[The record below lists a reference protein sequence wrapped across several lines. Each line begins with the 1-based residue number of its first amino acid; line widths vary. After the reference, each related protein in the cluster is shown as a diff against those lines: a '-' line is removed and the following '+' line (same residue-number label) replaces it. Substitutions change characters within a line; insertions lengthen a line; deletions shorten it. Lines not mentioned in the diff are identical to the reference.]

1 MSLAHELR
9 VLDIESQIELL
20 DRLRLLT
27 RFGSNLTNITG
38 EKGSGKS
45 WIAQRYLEAWAQDKN
60 QSLLMC
66 HANQSDAQKRTILLN
81 QIISDPL
88 FNENDSIADSFS
100 RMIGDEP
107 CDIIFVIDDAQLLSE
122 ALIAELWTLVLQA
135 QVNSVWTVNVVLF
148 TTGNGLDNVLSRL
161 SYGQETK
168 PLSLDVEPFVAKEV
182 EMFMELL
189 VLKYVHGEDE
199 KRKVRNKVKKTP
211 PLPGALMA
219 LGEAKVEKRILIRAI
234 VGSPIKIAALV
245 LILLLLIVGGY
256 FWLFSQPDPTIDES
270 TVRVEEQTSEQT
282 AIPTLENGEESSEN
296 GSTSANGIL
305 SEGTDGQWV
314 DESGAVDDSASLP
327 PAITANSATVGSSD
341 DGQRVV
347 VPSVVVDALLE
358 GDTSNTQIIDD
369 AVLQA
374 QLEQAPP
381 VAETDFERDESAPP
395 LITFSFSKQE
405 LMAVSDR
412 NYTLQ
417 IAALQSLSETQNFIT
432 KYQIENDVRIYPTNR
447 GNTQWFIVTYKD
459 FETIQA
465 ARDARSELPK
475 AVQDLEPWAK
485 SMLQVHREIERAN

>member
-9 VLDIESQIELL
+9 VLDLESQIELL

-38 EKGSGKS
+38 DKNSGKS

-60 QSLLMC
+60 QSLVMC
-66 HANQSDAQKRTILLN
+66 HANQTDAQKRTILLN
-81 QIISDPL
+81 QIVPNPL

-100 RMIGDEP
+100 RMIEDNP
-107 CDIIFVIDDAQLLSE
+107 CDVVIVIDDAQLLSE
-122 ALIAELWTLVLQA
+122 ALLAELWTLVLQA
-135 QVNSVWTVNVVLF
+135 QVNPQWSINVVLF
-148 TTGNGLDNVLSRL
+148 TAGNGLDNVLSRL

-168 PLSLDVEPFVAKEV
+168 PLSLEVEPLSDKEV
-182 EMFMELL
+182 EMFIELL
-189 VLKYVHGEDE
+189 VLKYVPGEDE

-211 PLPGALMA
+211 PLPGSLMA
-219 LGEAKVEKRILIRAI
+219 LGESKVEKRIIIRSI
-234 VGSPIKIAALV
+234 IGSPMKIAALV
-245 LILLLLIVGGY
+245 LILLLLILSGY
-256 FWLFSQPDPTIDES
+256 FWFFSQSGPTIEES
-270 TVRVEEQTSEQT
+270 TNIDGQPVEQTV
-282 AIPTLENGEESSEN
+282 IPTINTDEDGRSTVSVNGDN
-296 GSTSANGIL
+296 IDQGM
-305 SEGTDGQWV
+305 V
-314 DESGAVDDSASLP
+314 DETGAVDDSSSLP
-327 PAITANSATVGSSD
+327 PAITNSSATVGQSD

-358 GDTSNTQIIDD
+358 GDTSNSQIIDD
-369 AVLQA
+369 AVLKA

-381 VAETDFERDESAPP
+381 VAETEFERDEGAPP

-417 IAALQSLSETQNFIT
+417 IAALQSLSETQNFIV
-432 KYQIENDVRIYPTNR
+432 KYGIDKDVRIYPTNR

-459 FETIQA
+459 FTTIQE
-465 ARDARSELPK
+465 ARNARAELPQ

>member
-9 VLDIESQIELL
+9 VLDLESQIELL

-38 EKGSGKS
+38 DKNSGKS

-60 QSLLMC
+60 QSLVMC
-66 HANQSDAQKRTILLN
+66 HANQTDAQKRAILLN
-81 QIISDPL
+81 QIVPNPL
-88 FNENDSIADSFS
+88 FNENDAIADSFS
-100 RMIGDEP
+100 RMIEDNP
-107 CDIIFVIDDAQLLSE
+107 CDVVIVIDDAQLLSE
-122 ALIAELWTLVLQA
+122 ALLAELWTLVLQA
-135 QVNSVWTVNVVLF
+135 QVNPQWNINVVLF
-148 TTGNGLDNVLSRL
+148 TTGNGLDSVLSRL

-168 PLSLDVEPFVAKEV
+168 PLTLEVEPLSAKEI

-189 VLKYVHGEDE
+189 VLKYVSGEDE

-219 LGEAKVEKRILIRAI
+219 LGESKVEKRIIIRSI
-234 VGSPIKIAALV
+234 IGSPMKIAALV
-245 LILLLLIVGGY
+245 LILFLLILGGY
-256 FWLFSQPDPTIDES
+256 FWFYSQSGPTTEDSTNIDGQPVEQTVIPTIETLDDSGTSLSDNQEMIDE
-270 TVRVEEQTSEQT
+270 T
-282 AIPTLENGEESSEN
+282 
-296 GSTSANGIL
+296 GS
-305 SEGTDGQWV
+305 
-314 DESGAVDDSASLP
+314 VDDSKSLP
-327 PAITANSATVGSSD
+327 PAITNSSATVGQSD

-358 GDTSNTQIIDD
+358 GDTSNSQVIDD

-381 VAETDFERDESAPP
+381 VAQTEFKRDRGAPP
-395 LITFSFSKQE
+395 LVTFSFSKQE

-417 IAALQSLSETQNFIT
+417 IAALQSLDETQRFIT
-432 KYQIENDVRIYPTNR
+432 KYGIEKDVRIYPTSR
-447 GNTQWFIVTYKD
+447 GDTQWFIVTYKD
-459 FETIQA
+459 FTTIQE
-465 ARDARSELPK
+465 ARNARVELPQ

>member
-45 WIAQRYLEAWAQDKN
+45 WVAQRYLEAWAQDKN

-66 HANQSDAQKRTILLN
+66 HANQTDAQKRTILLN
-81 QIISDPL
+81 QIVPNPL
-88 FNENDSIADSFS
+88 FNESDSIADSFS
-100 RMIGDEP
+100 RLIEDNS
-107 CDIIFVIDDAQLLSE
+107 CDVVIVIDDAQLMSE
-122 ALIAELWTLVLQA
+122 ALLAELWTLVLQA
-135 QVNSVWTVNVVLF
+135 QVNSRWNINVVLF

-168 PLSLDVEPFVAKEV
+168 PLTLDIEPFADTEV

-189 VLKYVHGEDE
+189 VLKYVPGEDE
-199 KRKVRNKVKKTP
+199 KRKVRNRVKKTR

-219 LGEAKVEKRILIRAI
+219 LGESKVEKQILIRSI
-234 VGSPIKIAALV
+234 VGSPVKIAALV
-245 LILLLLIVGGY
+245 LILLLLILGGY
-256 FWLFSQPDPTIDES
+256 FWFFNQSGPSITEGNSENEGQPT
-270 TVRVEEQTSEQT
+270 EQT
-282 AIPTLENGEESSEN
+282 AIPTIQTDNAQAQDNNTLNTSSTNESSQ
-296 GSTSANGIL
+296 SVIDDS
-305 SEGTDGQWV
+305 DV
-314 DESGAVDDSASLP
+314 VDDSAALP
-327 PAITANSATVGSSD
+327 PEITSNSATVGQSD

-374 QLEQAPP
+374 QLEQSPP
-381 VAETDFERDESAPP
+381 VAETDFERDENAPP

-417 IAALQSLSETQNFIT
+417 IAALQSLNETQNFIT
-432 KYQIENDVRIYPTNR
+432 RYGIENDVRIYPTNR
-447 GNTQWFIVTYKD
+447 GNTQWFIITYKD
-459 FETIQA
+459 FTTIQA

-485 SMLQVHREIERAN
+485 SILQVHREIERAN